1 MHFYLCP
8 LPFTSWV
15 SIAQKS
21 LDPLFLYLS
30 SWVFIHF
37 DEILP
42 SQLFFKFNSSSSQ
55 PLLRR
60 MLHTLALS
68 WFYLF
73 SFHSLRDH
81 IFLYVL
87 FSLICF
93 PRHKHKLEFPTDKH
107 SSSSPKYCDHSIT
120 MTENTPKHGG
130 RISFLSSLL
139 RVGKK
144 WNCPQEQRLISH
156 HGQPLVLTNYMSKVP
171 ARDVDFTFLSFVTK
185 NNGSNFP
192 VDS

>member
-8 LPFTSWV
+8 LSFTSWV

-30 SWVFIHF
+30 SWVFKHF

-42 SQLFFKFNSSSSQ
+42 SQFFSKFNSSSSQ

-120 MTENTPKHGG
+120 MTENTPKHVLPLIPAEG
-130 RISFLSSLL
+130 R
-139 RVGKK
+139 KK
-144 WNCPQEQRLISH
+144 MELPTRTETD
-156 HGQPLVLTNYMSKVP
+156 QPPWPTTCFN
-171 ARDVDFTFLSFVTK
+171 
-185 NNGSNFP
+185 
-192 VDS
+192 